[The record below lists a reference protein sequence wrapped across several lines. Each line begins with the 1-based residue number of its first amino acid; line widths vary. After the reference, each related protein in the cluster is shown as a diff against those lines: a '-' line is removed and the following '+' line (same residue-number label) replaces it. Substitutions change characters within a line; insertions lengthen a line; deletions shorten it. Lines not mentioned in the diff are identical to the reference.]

1 MAEQM
6 IITLRQRIFEL
17 QQTYAVIQKELE
29 LVGTHSKGTDTGYNE
44 MSVCVKEVVH
54 SLEQFYN
61 CLDQENPEMSQD
73 FDNHPE
79 TIKEIKVQIDEMAVA
94 AAELQRENKTLIDSI
109 IETGRKQ
116 EQTNSNQIKEE

>member
-1 MAEQM
+1 M

-29 LVGTHSKGTDTGYNE
+29 LVGMHSKGTDTGYNE

-61 CLDQENPEMSQD
+61 CLDQENPEMFQD

-116 EQTNSNQIKEE
+116 ERTNSNQIKEE

>member
-61 CLDQENPEMSQD
+61 CLDQENPEMFQD

-116 EQTNSNQIKEE
+116 ERTNSNQIKEE

>member
-29 LVGTHSKGTDTGYNE
+29 LVGMHSKGTDTGYNE

-61 CLDQENPEMSQD
+61 CLDQENPEMFQD

-116 EQTNSNQIKEE
+116 ERTNSNQIKEE

>member
-1 MAEQM
+1 M

-29 LVGTHSKGTDTGYNE
+29 LVGTHSKGIDTGYNE

-79 TIKEIKVQIDEMAVA
+79 AIKEIKVQIDKMAVA
-94 AAELQRENKTLIDSI
+94 AAELQRDNKTLIDSI